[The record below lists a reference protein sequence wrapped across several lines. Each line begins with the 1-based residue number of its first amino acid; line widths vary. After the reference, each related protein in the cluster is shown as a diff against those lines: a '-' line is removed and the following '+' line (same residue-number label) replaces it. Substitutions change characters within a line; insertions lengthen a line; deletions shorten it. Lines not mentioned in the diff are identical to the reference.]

1 MRICVSGAGNDHR
14 LGGDEAP
21 PAIVSIFLGE
31 ELTDILEAIERGES
45 YKGTDKKQLEIGVD
59 LLPKFSLDS
68 TDRNRTSPFAFTGNK
83 FEFRMPGSSLSIA
96 GVNMVINT
104 IVADA
109 LRQFA
114 DRLEVATDFQ
124 KELNTLIRE
133 TITKHKRIIFNGN
146 NYSQEWVKE
155 AQKRGLYNLLRTP
168 DCVPLYTSEKNVA
181 LFEGHHVLS
190 RVELEARCEILLE
203 NYVKTLRIEARTLLE
218 MIKRDVLPATITAAD
233 RLAVAIE
240 HKKRLSEDLDFSME
254 LALLRNFTKL
264 NKNLYA
270 EIGNLQRALEKAA
283 EQEGIIAVSRSYA
296 DQIVPTMGR
305 IRKLADELETITPS
319 ELWPF
324 PTYSD
329 LLFYA

>member
-1 MRICVSGAGNDHR
+1 MTHKRKESIPMNMFKKTGGFTLVELIVVIAILAILAGVAIPAYSGYIAKAQQAGD
-14 LGGDEAP
+14 
-21 PAIVSIFLGE
+21 
-31 ELTDILEAIERGES
+31 LTDLNAIQTAVNAVYATE
-45 YKGTDKKQLEIGVD
+45 TD
-59 LLPKFSLDS
+59 
-68 TDRNRTSPFAFTGNK
+68 
-83 FEFRMPGSSLSIA
+83 
-96 GVNMVINT
+96 
-104 IVADA
+104 
-109 LRQFA
+109 
-114 DRLEVATDFQ
+114 
-124 KELNTLIRE
+124 
-133 TITKHKRIIFNGN
+133 
-146 NYSQEWVKE
+146 
-155 AQKRGLYNLLRTP
+155 
-168 DCVPLYTSEKNVA
+168 
-181 LFEGHHVLS
+181 
-190 RVELEARCEILLE
+190 
-203 NYVKTLRIEARTLLE
+203 
-218 MIKRDVLPATITAAD
+218 LPATITAAD